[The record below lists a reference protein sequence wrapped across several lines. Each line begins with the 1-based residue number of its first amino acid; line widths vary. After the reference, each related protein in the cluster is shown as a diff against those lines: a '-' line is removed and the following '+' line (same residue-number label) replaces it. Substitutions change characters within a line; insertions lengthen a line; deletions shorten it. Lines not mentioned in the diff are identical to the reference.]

1 MTVTGDVYRQAD
13 PEHIA
18 GLRIRGLIQ
27 MVRYLT
33 NRLLGL
39 VAVLLAIS
47 FITFVMMKAI
57 PGGPFDQDR
66 MPLSEAQ
73 KQNILR
79 SYGLDRPFLEQYIHL
94 VYNFLTLNL
103 GYSYSNR
110 SETINQ
116 FFARAWPPSAQLG
129 LMTMLVAFPLGLL
142 LGSLGALK
150 ANTWVDYLTSS
161 ISLTGFVV
169 PGFVM
174 GFLLLLLFSVTLKWL
189 PLSGWDT
196 PASWILPVLA
206 NAMAPMGI
214 TARYTR
220 VALLETMRADFI
232 RTAHAKGLPSRRVF
246 SVHIARNALIP
257 IIAVMAPLFPILITG
272 SLFIE
277 QVFLIPGIGR
287 YFGLSIFTRDY
298 PMIMATVLILTALIG
313 VTNLVSDVLYT
324 LVDPRVRLMK

>member
-1 MTVTGDVYRQAD
+1 MAPY
-13 PEHIA
+13 
-18 GLRIRGLIQ
+18 L
-27 MVRYLT
+27 VR
-33 NRLLGL
+33 RLLGL

-47 FITFVMMKAI
+47 FITFAMMKAI

-79 SYGLDRPFLEQYIHL
+79 SYGLDRPFLEQYVRL
-94 VYNFLTLNL
+94 VYNFVTFNL

-110 SETINQ
+110 TETINE
-116 FFARAWPPSAQLG
+116 FFVRAWPPSAQLG
-129 LMTMLVAFPLGLL
+129 LLTMAVAFTLGIL

-150 ANTWVDYLTSS
+150 ANTWVDYVTST
-161 ISLTGFVV
+161 ISLCGFVV
-169 PGFVM
+169 PGFVI
-174 GFLLLLLFSVTLKWL
+174 GFLLLLLFSVQLKWL
-189 PLSGWDT
+189 PLSGWDS
-196 PASWILPVLA
+196 PAHWILPVFA
-206 NAMAPMGI
+206 NALAPMGI

-220 VALLETMRADFI
+220 VALMETMHADYV
-232 RTAHAKGLPSRRVF
+232 RTAHAKGLSPVRVF
-246 SVHIARNALIP
+246 RTHIVRNALIP
-257 IIAVMAPLFPILITG
+257 IIAGIAPLFPILITG

-313 VTNLVSDVLYT
+313 VTNLVADVLYT
-324 LVDPRVRLMK
+324 LADPRVRLTQ

>member
-1 MTVTGDVYRQAD
+1 MARYLASRVV
-13 PEHIA
+13 
-18 GLRIRGLIQ
+18 GLI
-27 MVRYLT
+27 
-33 NRLLGL
+33 
-39 VAVLLAIS
+39 AVLLAIS

-79 SYGLDRPFLEQYIHL
+79 SYGLDRPFLEQYAHL
-94 VYNFLTLNL
+94 VINFVTFNL

-110 SETINQ
+110 TETINQ

-129 LMTMLVAFPLGLL
+129 LLTMAVAFPLGLL

-150 ANTWVDYLTSS
+150 ANTWVDYVTST
-161 ISLTGFVV
+161 IALIGFVV

-174 GFLLLLLFSVTLKWL
+174 GFLLLLLFSVQLKWL

-196 PASWILPVLA
+196 PAHWILPVVA
-206 NAMAPMGI
+206 NALAPMGI

-232 RTAHAKGLPSRRVF
+232 RTAHAKGLPDKLVF
-246 SVHIARNALIP
+246 LVHIARNALIP
-257 IIAVMAPLFPILITG
+257 IIAGMAPLFPILITG

-313 VTNLVSDVLYT
+313 ITNLVSDLLYT
-324 LVDPRVRLMK
+324 LVDPRVRLTQ